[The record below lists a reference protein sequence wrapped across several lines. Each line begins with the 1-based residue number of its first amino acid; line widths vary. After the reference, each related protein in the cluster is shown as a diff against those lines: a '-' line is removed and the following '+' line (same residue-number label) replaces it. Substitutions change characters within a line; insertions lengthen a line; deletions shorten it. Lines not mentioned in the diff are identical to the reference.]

1 MKKKYI
7 NTIIIIICLFFL
19 VEFLINRTLVFD
31 TVGFSL
37 NIWINSILPSLFPFF
52 VLSDIL
58 NNYNIINY
66 IPKSIKNIFK
76 ILFNISDNGLFIFF
90 ISLLS
95 GFPSNARN
103 IKNLYK
109 ENKISKEESEH
120 LLFFTHFSNPMF
132 ILGTLVITFFNNKSL
147 GLIILFSHYLPN
159 FIIGVIIRK
168 YNNPKHNYIINKNN
182 NCNNFGIVFTKSIKE
197 SINSLLGILGT
208 LTMFLIISTIV
219 INFFNFNSLNSLL
232 IKSILELTSG
242 LKELSINNFNDNILV
257 IMSSCILSFGG
268 LSVHMQVINE
278 LTETDISYR
287 NFFFGRIFQ
296 TILSL
301 LISYILCLFTL

>member
-1 MKKKYI
+1 MKNKYLNI
-7 NTIIIIICLFFL
+7 LIITICTFFL
-19 VEFLINRTLVFD
+19 IEVLINRTLIFD

-52 VLSDIL
+52 VLADIL

-66 IPKSIKNIFK
+66 IPKIIKNIFK
-76 ILFNISDNGLFIFF
+76 KLFNISDNGLFIFF
-90 ISLLS
+90 ISMLS

-132 ILGTLVITFFNNKSL
+132 ILGTLVITFLNNKSL
-147 GLIILFSHYLPN
+147 GLLILISHYLPN
-159 FIIGVIIRK
+159 FIIGFLLRK
-168 YNNPKHNYIINKNN
+168 FNNPKHNYSINN
-182 NCNNFGIVFTKSIKE
+182 NNICNNFGIIFTKSIKNA
-197 SINSLLGILGT
+197 IDSLLGILGT
-208 LTMFLIISTIV
+208 LTSFLIISSII
-219 INFFNFNSLNSLL
+219 INLLELNNLNSLL

-242 LKELSINNFNDNILV
+242 LKELSLINFNDKILV

-278 LTETDISYR
+278 LNDTNISYK
-287 NFFFGRIFQ
+287 NFFIGRIFQ

-301 LISYILCLFTL
+301 IISY